1 MEDSRADV
9 FLIRES
15 LYEAKVDADLHF
27 VHDGE
32 KAVLFFEQADQNPS
46 APVPDMVILD
56 INLPKRPG
64 NEVLQQM
71 RRSTRCA
78 SALVLVVTS
87 SDSERDRE
95 EMRKLGVAAYFRK
108 PSEYQKFMQLG
119 ELAKGLLA
127 RGRD

>member
-1 MEDSRADV
+1 VEDSRADV

-15 LYEAKVDADLHF
+15 LHEAEVDADLHV

-32 KAVLFFEQADQNPS
+32 KAVVFFEQADGDPS

-64 NEVLQQM
+64 NDVLQQM
-71 RRSTRCA
+71 RKSARCA
-78 SALVLVVTS
+78 GALVLVVTS

-95 EMRKLGVAAYFRK
+95 EMSKLGAAAYFCK
-108 PSEYQKFMQLG
+108 PSEYQKFLKLG

-127 RGRD
+127 RRRH

>member
-1 MEDSRADV
+1 M

-15 LYEAKVDADLHF
+15 LCEAQVDADLHI

-32 KAVLFFEQADQNPS
+32 KAVHFFEQADGDS

-71 RRSTRCA
+71 RQSARCA

-95 EMRKLGVAAYFRK
+95 EMKKLGVAAYFCK
-108 PSEYQKFMQLG
+108 PSDYQEFMKLG

-127 RGRD
+127 RGRN

>member
-15 LYEAKVDADLHF
+15 LHEANVDADLHI

-32 KAVLFFEQADQNPS
+32 KAVLFFEHADENPS

-71 RRSTRCA
+71 RQSARCA
-78 SALVLVVTS
+78 SALVVVVTS
-87 SDSERDRE
+87 SDLERDRE
-95 EMRKLGVAAYFRK
+95 EMRKLGVAAYFCK
-108 PSEYQKFMQLG
+108 PSDYQKCMKLG
-119 ELAKGLLA
+119 ELALLA

>member
-1 MEDSRADV
+1 M

-15 LYEAKVDADLHF
+15 LREAKVDADLHI

-32 KAVLFFEQADQNPS
+32 KAVLFFVQADGNPS

-64 NEVLQQM
+64 YEVLQQM
-71 RRSTRCA
+71 RQSARCA

-95 EMRKLGVAAYFRK
+95 EMRRLGVAAYFCK
-108 PSEYQKFMQLG
+108 PSDYLKFMKLG

-127 RGRD
+127 KGRD